1 MPVGRDN
8 VTLGVHHGHDEIR
21 GLVEG
26 YVRRME
32 SAELELLNIAVN
44 GNVVLTERV
53 DHFIYDGNKVAA
65 RCMGAFDVSGDK
77 IS

>member
-1 MPVGRDN
+1 
-8 VTLGVHHGHDEIR
+8 
-21 GLVEG
+21 
-26 YVRRME
+26 ME